1 MKAEELT
8 VEVKAE
14 GFDELQEQANDL
26 ADTLGDAAEMLA
38 DKVVVRNN
46 RDCVINVYLKS
57 DNLQHRGK
65 KSMI

>member
-1 MKAEELT
+1 MRTEDMT
-8 VEVKAE
+8 IEVKAE

-46 RDCVINVYLKS
+46 RDCVINVYLK
-57 DNLQHRGK
+57 K
-65 KSMI
+65 